1 MNNQQANERLIAAAP
16 ALLAAIKSFVVTY
29 ETNMPPPGYSP
40 DRWRAMREQCRAALA
55 LAE

>member
-1 MNNQQANERLIAAAP
+1 MNNQQANERLITAAP
-16 ALLAAIKSFVVTY
+16 ALLAAIKCFVVTY

-40 DRWRAMREQCRAALA
+40 ERWKAFREQCRAALA